1 MELSATLLI
10 LLIAIVAFLY
20 ASVGHGGASGYL
32 ALMILF
38 GMNIET
44 MKTSALILNTL
55 VSSIAFYQYYKQGFF
70 KWSMLLPFIV
80 LSIPMAFV
88 GAKIHIETH
97 TYKVILAICLVI
109 ATARILGLF
118 GKSDTD
124 KATSINFTFALFIGA
139 SIGLISGMIGIGGGI
154 ILTPIL
160 LLLNWASIKESAAI
174 SAAFIFVNSIAGL
187 AAKPFSIAV
196 LDTTMFLWIVAAVIG
211 GSVGAYYGSNKF
223 NNQILKYVLSAV
235 LLLACTKLI
244 FS

>member
-1 MELSATLLI
+1 MSPIILI

-44 MKTSALILNTL
+44 MKTSALILNTM
-55 VSSIAFYQYYKQGFF
+55 VSSIAFYQYYKKGFF
-70 KWSMLLPFIV
+70 KWSMLLPFII
-80 LSIPMAFV
+80 LSIPLAFV
-88 GAKIHIETH
+88 GAKINIETH
-97 TYKVILAICLVI
+97 TYKIILAVCLVI
-109 ATARILGLF
+109 ATARIIGLL
-118 GKSDTD
+118 GKS
-124 KATSINFTFALFIGA
+124 TSDQNKTINFTAALFIGA
-139 SIGLISGMIGIGGGI
+139 LIGLISGIIGIGGGI
-154 ILTPIL
+154 ILTPVL

-187 AAKPFSIAV
+187 AAKPFSIAI
-196 LDTTMFLWIVAAVIG
+196 LDTNMYVWITAALLG
-211 GSVGAYYGSNKF
+211 GSAGAYFGSHKF